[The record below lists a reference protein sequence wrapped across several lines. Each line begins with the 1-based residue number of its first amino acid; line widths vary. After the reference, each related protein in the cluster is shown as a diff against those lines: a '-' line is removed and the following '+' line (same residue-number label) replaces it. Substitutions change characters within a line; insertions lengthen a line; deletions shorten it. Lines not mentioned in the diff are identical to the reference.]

1 MIRLLA
7 RRILALAI
15 AASLSMVACAKAAAP
30 EAGDEQGKPTAA
42 APAQPA
48 RPTPQTTTA
57 KSDQPVNP
65 DAQALAEFLDRVNA
79 YVKVHQKL
87 EATLPHLPKEA
98 TPQQIDKNQRALGA
112 LIQKARRTAKR
123 GDLFT
128 PQSQIVIKRLLA
140 KVFGGADGAA
150 LKASIM
156 DENPGVP
163 KIVVNG
169 RYPDS
174 VPLSTIPPQVL
185 EGLPKLPEEMEF
197 RFVGNTLVLMDVHAH
212 LIADFIPDAFPHKS

>member
-1 MIRLLA
+1 MIRLLG
-7 RRILALAI
+7 RRIFALAI
-15 AASLSMVACAKAAAP
+15 AASLSLVACAKASPPAAG
-30 EAGDEQGKPTAA
+30 ADQAKPPAA
-42 APAQPA
+42 APAKPPQSTAQATPA
-48 RPTPQTTTA
+48 KP
-57 KSDQPVNP
+57 DQPVNP
-65 DAQALAEFLDRVNA
+65 DAQALAGFLERVNE

-112 LIQKARRTAKR
+112 LIQQARRTAKQ

-128 PQSQIVIKRLLA
+128 PESQRVIKRLLA
-140 KVFGGADGAA
+140 KVFGGPDGAA

-156 DENPGVP
+156 DENPGVL
-163 KIVVNG
+163 KIVVNE
-169 RYPDS
+169 RYPDT

-212 LIADFIPDAFPHKS
+212 IIADFVSDAFPHKS

>member
-1 MIRLLA
+1 MIRLLG
-7 RRILALAI
+7 RRVCALAIVALALA
-15 AASLSMVACAKAAAP
+15 ACAR
-30 EAGDEQGKPTAA
+30 AA
-42 APAQPA
+42 APAVGGDQA
-48 RPTPQTTTA
+48 RPPAAAPAKPAAASPQPPA
-57 KSDQPVNP
+57 KPDQPVNP
-65 DAQALAEFLDRVNA
+65 DAKALAGFLDRVNE

-112 LIQKARRTAKR
+112 LIKEARRGAKQ
-123 GDLFT
+123 GDIFT
-128 PQSQIVIKRLLA
+128 PESQVVIKRLLA
-140 KVFGGADGAA
+140 KVFGGPDGPA

-163 KIVVNG
+163 KIVVNE
-169 RYPDS
+169 RYPDT

-185 EGLPKLPEEMEF
+185 QGLPKLPEEMEF

-212 LIADFIPDAFPHKS
+212 IIADYIPDAFPHK

>member
-1 MIRLLA
+1 MIRITE
-7 RRILALAI
+7 RRVCVWTA
-15 AASLSMVACAKAAAP
+15 AASLSLAACAGAEPPVPSSTQAKPPAA
-30 EAGDEQGKPTAA
+30 T
-42 APAQPA
+42 APA
-48 RPTPQTTTA
+48 PTPA
-57 KSDQPVNP
+57 KDQPVNP
-65 DAQALAEFLDRVNA
+65 DAKALAGFLDRVNE

-87 EATLPHLPKEA
+87 EASLPHLPKEA
-98 TPQQIDKNQRALGA
+98 TPQQIDKNQRALGQ
-112 LIQKARRTAKR
+112 LIQAARKTAKP
-123 GDLFT
+123 GDIFT
-128 PQSQIVIKRLLA
+128 PESQAVIKRLLA

-169 RYPDS
+169 RYPDT

-185 EGLPKLPEEMEF
+185 QGLPKLPEEIEF

-212 LIADFIPDAFPHKS
+212 IIADFIADAFPH